1 MPASLA
7 QSCEIDM
14 KHVMSFVARS
24 NMTSIT
30 VYSRSTDMITLDNV
44 LLAQISVE
52 KGKKCFQV
60 SNGHK
65 YSVMT
70 LSSIR
75 FISCFPQEE
84 RAKCQMCNLA
94 PSSDQLKNG
103 TTNLD

>member
-1 MPASLA
+1 
-7 QSCEIDM
+7 
-14 KHVMSFVARS
+14 
-24 NMTSIT
+24 
-30 VYSRSTDMITLDNV
+30 MITLDNV
-44 LLAQISVE
+44 LVAQNSLRKE
-52 KGKKCFQV
+52 RNACKF

-65 YSVMT
+65 YFVVT

-94 PSSDQLKNG
+94 LSSDQLKNG